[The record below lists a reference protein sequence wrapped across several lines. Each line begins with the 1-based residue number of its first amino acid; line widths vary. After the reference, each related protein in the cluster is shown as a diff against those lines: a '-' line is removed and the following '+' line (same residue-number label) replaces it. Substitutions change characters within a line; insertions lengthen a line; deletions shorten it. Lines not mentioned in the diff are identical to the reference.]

1 MLLYVLSE
9 NTFIKLLTFQ
19 WQPKKEDV
27 DFLLGPE
34 LNSIWPSLWENS
46 AQQRQ
51 KENLNKIYF
60 TLKT

>member
-9 NTFIKLLTFQ
+9 NTFIKLLTF
-19 WQPKKEDV
+19 QPKKEDV

-51 KENLNKIYF
+51 KKNVNKIYF